1 MLLLAVSGGIDS
13 MYLADSMHRR
23 GTPFAAAHCNFGL
36 RGRDSDEDE
45 ALVRS
50 WCTDKG
56 IRLHVKRFNTADYAT
71 EKGISI
77 EMAARE
83 LRYRWFGELCRE
95 HGYEAVA
102 TAHQA
107 DDNAETLLLNLVR
120 GTGPR
125 GLCGM
130 KPEGRI
136 PDPAYADIPLLRPL
150 LGVTREEI
158 AEEAARLGIPFR
170 EDRTNALDDYRRN
183 FLRNRVFPLLKE
195 LNPSVVRTLNRDIER
210 FAAAYQ
216 DIPEAP
222 EEEAVVPD
230 LPPLRYTVTEERWD
244 FLQPLKQAPGTL
256 ILDADKIHGEPIFG
270 PWRDGDWFR
279 PLGMRGRKKVQDW
292 FTDHHWSLAEKHRAV
307 LLRAPSADG
316 RIWAIVGAAID
327 DDVKV
332 GPCTRRIYRIVT
344 DKI

>member
-13 MYLADSMHRR
+13 MFLADRMLRG
-23 GTPFAAAHCNFGL
+23 GTPFAVAHCNFGL
-36 RGRDSDEDE
+36 RGADSDEDE
-45 ALVRS
+45 ALVRR
-50 WCTDKG
+50 WCEDHG
-56 IRLHVKRFNTADYAT
+56 ICLHVKHFDTVEYAA
-71 EKGISI
+71 ERGISI

-107 DDNAETLLLNLVR
+107 NDNAETLLLNLVR
-120 GTGPR
+120 GTGPK

-130 KPEGRI
+130 KAEGRI

-150 LGVTREEI
+150 LGTTREEI
-158 AEEAARLGIPFR
+158 AAEVARLGIPYR

-195 LNPSVVRTLNRDIER
+195 LNPSVVSTLNRDIER
-210 FAAAYQ
+210 FAKAYETL
-216 DIPEAP
+216 PEAP
-222 EEEAVVPD
+222 EEEIVEVVD
-230 LPPLRYTVTEERWD
+230 LPPLRYSVTEESWD
-244 FLQPLKQAPGTL
+244 GSQPLKQPAGTL
-256 ILDADKIHGEPIFG
+256 IVDADRLGGAPVFG
-270 PWRDGDWFR
+270 PWQDGDWFR

-292 FTDHHWSLAEKHRAV
+292 FTDRHWSLPEKHRAV

-316 RIWAIVGAAID
+316 RIWAIVGAVID

-332 GPCTRRIYRIVT
+332 GPRTRRIYRIVI
-344 DKI
+344 D

>member
-1 MLLLAVSGGIDS
+1 MLLVAVSGGVDS
-13 MYLADSMHRR
+13 MFLADTMLRG
-23 GTPFAAAHCNFGL
+23 GTPFAVAHCNFGL
-36 RGRDSDEDE
+36 RGSESDQDE

-50 WCTDKG
+50 WCAEKS
-56 IRLHVKRFNTADYAT
+56 IRLHVRHFDTTDYAS

-95 HGYEAVA
+95 YGYEAVA

-130 KPEGRI
+130 KAEGRI
-136 PDPAYADIPLLRPL
+136 PDPSYADIPLLRPL
-150 LGVTREEI
+150 LDTTREEI
-158 AEEAARLGIPFR
+158 AAEAAHLGIPFR
-170 EDRTNALDDYRRN
+170 EDCTNALDDYRRN

-195 LNPSVVRTLNRDIER
+195 LNPSVVRTFNRNIRR
-210 FAAAYQ
+210 FAAAYENL
-216 DIPEAP
+216 PETP
-222 EEEAVVPD
+222 EGEAVREED
-230 LPPLRYTVTEERWD
+230 LPPLRFSVTEESWD
-244 FLQPLKQAPGTL
+244 GTQPLKQPEGTL
-256 ILDADKIHGEPIFG
+256 ILDADRLGGKPVFG
-270 PWRDGDWFR
+270 PWHAGDWFR

-292 FTDHHWSLAEKHRAV
+292 FTDHHWSLPEKHRAV
-307 LLRAPSADG
+307 LLRAPGEEG
-316 RIWAIVGAAID
+316 RIWAIVGGTID

-332 GPCTRRIYRIVT
+332 GPRTKRIYRI
-344 DKI
+344 IIH